1 MTQFFQRWHYRRG
14 LSRSEA
20 EVIRQLRA
28 KGFAVAIVGA
38 DDVGNP
44 LNRSPVEQAMVK
56 AARVAL
62 KRKEGMLG

>member
-14 LSRSEA
+14 LSRDEA
-20 EVIRQLRA
+20 EVIRRLRA
-28 KGFAVAIVGA
+28 KGFAIALLAA

-56 AARVAL
+56 AGRAVL
-62 KRKEGMLG
+62 KRREGVLG